1 MIRIY
6 RCVSI
11 IILAIIFTGMFSARD
26 ATAKPGSCYLKAK
39 ATDVYV
45 KLFDLNRDG
54 DMGSLIW
61 QGRINQG
68 QEVLVTV
75 PHARFRYYYNASPD
89 VNQPMS
95 GGLSRWCD
103 SKKTVAVP

>member
-1 MIRIY
+1 MKRIY
-6 RCVSI
+6 PCVSI
-11 IILAIIFTGMFSARD
+11 IFLAVILTGMLSAPG
-26 ATAKPGSCYLKAK
+26 AIANPGSCYLKAK

-54 DMGSLIW
+54 DTGSLIW

-95 GGLSRWCD
+95 GGNDRWCD
-103 SKKTVAVP
+103 SKRTVGVP

>member
-1 MIRIY
+1 MKRIY
-6 RCVSI
+6 RYISI
-11 IILAIIFTGMFSARD
+11 IFFAVILTGMLSAPD
-26 ATAKPGSCYLKAK
+26 ATATPGSCYLKAK

-75 PHARFRYYYNASPD
+75 PHARFRYFYNASPD

-95 GGLSRWCD
+95 GGFSRWCEN
-103 SKKTVAVP
+103 KRTVAVP